1 MNFLVRIIISAL
13 AIMVTQW
20 LLPGVSVDT
29 FITGMIVAAVLSFL
43 NAIVKPL
50 LVVLTIPVTI
60 VTLGLFLIVINAFI
74 IQLTA
79 NLVSGFHVN
88 GFIWAV
94 LFSFILS
101 LVTSVFNQIDERD
114 RTK

>member
-13 AIMVTQW
+13 AVMVTQW
-20 LLPGVSVDT
+20 LLPGVSVDS
-29 FITGMIVAAVLSFL
+29 FITGMIVAALLSFL
-43 NAIVKPL
+43 NAIVKPI
-50 LVVLTIPVTI
+50 LVVLTIPFTI

-74 IQLTA
+74 IQLAA
-79 NLVSGFHVN
+79 NLVSGFQVN

-101 LVTSVFNQIDERD
+101 IVTSVFNQIDERD
-114 RTK
+114 KSK

>member
-1 MNFLVRIIISAL
+1 MNFLVRILISAL

-20 LLPGVSVDT
+20 LLPGVSVDS

-43 NAIVKPL
+43 NAIVKPV
-50 LVVLTIPVTI
+50 LVVLTIPVTL

-101 LVTSVFNQIDERD
+101 IVTSVFNEIDERD